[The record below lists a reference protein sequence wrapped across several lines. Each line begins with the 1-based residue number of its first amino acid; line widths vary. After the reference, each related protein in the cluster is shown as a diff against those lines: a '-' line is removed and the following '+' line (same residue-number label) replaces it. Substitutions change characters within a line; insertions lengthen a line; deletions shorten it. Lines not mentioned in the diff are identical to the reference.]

1 MASRSKHIAHLDLD
15 CFFVSVERTRN
26 PDLIG
31 KPTAVGGSPQ
41 GRGVV
46 TSASYEARAFGVHSA
61 MPASQA
67 LRLCPHLIFVRSH
80 HRDYGEIS
88 DRLYHRMLE
97 LSPVVERASIDE
109 MYLDFTGCESLYGN
123 DLSGFMKTIQKLV
136 REEFGLPCSL
146 ALASSK
152 TVAKI
157 AVGTVK
163 PEGICTVSHGEEKR
177 FLAPLP
183 IKVIPGVGKKTEEY
197 LHTRGFQKVSDLQA
211 ASESRLV
218 ELLGTHGSW
227 LYNVAQGKGSDTVST
242 GHARKSIGHEQT
254 FARDIGEP
262 GELEEILFGHTE
274 QVCSTLRSKGW
285 KARTIG
291 LKLRYADFRTI
302 TRSRTIDPTDDDPVV
317 FRTVRELFRSFY
329 NPKMKVRLLGVQL
342 SNLDDIGQLELSL
355 HPDEARRKEVLRA
368 VERIRAKHGD
378 DAIHLGGA

>member
-1 MASRSKHIAHLDLD
+1 MASRPKHIAHLDLD
-15 CFFVSVERTRN
+15 CFFVSVERLRD
-26 PDLIG
+26 PELLG
-31 KPTAVGGSPQ
+31 KPVAVGGSPQ

-61 MPASQA
+61 MPAGQA

-80 HRDYGEIS
+80 HREYGRIS
-88 DRLYHRMLE
+88 DRLYQRMLE
-97 LSPVVERASIDE
+97 VSPVVERASIDE

-123 DLSGFMKTIQKLV
+123 DLSSFMRTIQRLV

-163 PEGICTVSHGEEKR
+163 PEGICTVPHGEEKS

-183 IKVIPGVGKKTEEY
+183 IKVIPGVGRKTEEY
-197 LHTRGFQKVSDLQA
+197 LRTRGFGTVADLQG
-211 ASESRLV
+211 ASEARLV

-227 LYNVAQGKGSDTVST
+227 LYQVAQGRGSDRVSSD
-242 GHARKSIGHEQT
+242 HSRKSIGHEQT
-254 FARDIGEP
+254 FGQDIGGPE
-262 GELEEILFGHTE
+262 ELERILFGHTE
-274 QVCSTLRSKGW
+274 RVCATLRSKGW
-285 KARTIG
+285 KARTVV

-302 TRSRTIDPTDDDPVV
+302 TRSRTIEATDDDPVV
-317 FRTVRELFRSFY
+317 FRTVRDLFRSSF
-329 NPKMKVRLLGVQL
+329 NARLKVRLLGVQL
-342 SNLDDIGQLELSL
+342 SNLDDVSQLELPL
-355 HPDEARRKEVLRA
+355 HPGETRRKEVLRA

-378 DAIHLGGA
+378 DAIHLGGV